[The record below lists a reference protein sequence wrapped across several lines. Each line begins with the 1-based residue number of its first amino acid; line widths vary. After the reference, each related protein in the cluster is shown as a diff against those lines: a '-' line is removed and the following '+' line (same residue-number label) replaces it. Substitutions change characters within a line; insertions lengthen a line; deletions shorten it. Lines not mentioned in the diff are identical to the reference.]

1 VFQLLLLGPTSLAGS
16 GGPLTGRAAQRRR
29 LALLALLGSS
39 PDTTLS
45 RDQLVG
51 LLWPDSDE
59 ETARHLLAD
68 SVYLLRRALGQEA
81 IVASGEEL
89 RLAPEVV
96 GVDVP
101 AFRGAAG
108 AGRWREALGL
118 YRGHFMDGFL
128 VRNAGEFERW
138 VEQERTRLRHDAARI
153 AAALASALEEQ
164 GQTQEA
170 VSWAERALELSPYDE
185 AGFRRLLDLLVTL
198 GNRSR
203 AEASARSFVERLQHE
218 LGVPPSDETMRA
230 IRAARAAPP
239 DEAIVVVTPATQART
254 RGPTCDLV
262 THNLMLHGRYLWH
275 RRTRPAVERAIGYFT
290 RATERN
296 PRSAEAWSGLADAWS
311 VLGCRGHLPAE
322 DAAGRAAPCAERAVA
337 LDASLSGAHA
347 SVGCVAMV
355 RRGWVRAEASFRS
368 AIALD
373 PGNADAHHWLANVL
387 LTGFGR
393 RDEALKEQSVGAQ
406 LNPISP
412 VAVGTLGWHHY
423 LRAEFALSRA
433 EFERAVD
440 LDTDFEEGHVGLV
453 RAAARL
459 GDQPAADAALDAG
472 LARRSDLRG
481 DLLAEGAAALAVLG
495 ERHRARDR
503 AEEAASL
510 GALPI
515 SLGLAWASLGDA
527 DRAFAWL
534 ENEDFQLYWA
544 PHAVWWDPRFDAL
557 RGDPRF
563 ARVRERVKQA
573 WQPEWE

>member
-1 VFQLLLLGPTSLAGS
+1 MFQLLLLGPTSLAGS
-16 GGPLTGRAAQRRR
+16 AGPLTGRAAQRRR

-39 PDTTLS
+39 PDATLS

-101 AFRGAAG
+101 AFRRAA
-108 AGRWREALGL
+108 AAARWREALAL

-128 VRNAGEFERW
+128 VRNAGEFDRW
-138 VEQERTRLRHDAARI
+138 VEQERTRLRHDAARS
-153 AAALASALEEQ
+153 ASALASALEEQ

-170 VSWAERALELSPYDE
+170 VSWAERVLELSPYDE

-203 AEASARSFVERLQHE
+203 AEASARSFVERLQQE

-254 RGPTCDLV
+254 RGRTCDLI

-311 VLGCRGHLPAE
+311 VLGCRGHLPAQ

-355 RRGWVRAEASFRS
+355 RREWVRAEASFRS

-387 LTGFGR
+387 LTGYGR

-459 GDQPAADAALDAG
+459 GDQPAAEAALDAG

-495 ERHRARDR
+495 ERDRARER
-503 AEEAASL
+503 ADQAASL

-534 ENEDFQLYWA
+534 ESDDFQLYWA

-557 RGDPRF
+557 RDDPRF